1 MTDVPVKYVIPIMVL
16 ASVPLGIAAY
26 HLVPA
31 SDTVNAEPPISVE
44 ITLPDS
50 DIRNACKSAY
60 SELLVL
66 GNSVQTSDCVD
77 HKFIDRNTGMVAFDV
92 MGPDGPKRMQ
102 FAVRR
107 RPDGN
112 NWDLFDPKTGKL
124 WSETLGN

>member
-31 SDTVNAEPPISVE
+31 SDTVNAEPPKSVE

-66 GNSVQTSDCVD
+66 GNSMQTSDCVD
-77 HKFIDRNTGMVAFDV
+77 HKFIDRNTGVVVFDV

-107 RPDGN
+107 RPDGS
-112 NWDLFDPKTGKL
+112 NWDLFDPTTGKL

>member
-1 MTDVPVKYVIPIMVL
+1 MTDIPAKYVIPIMML
-16 ASVPLGIAAY
+16 AAVPLGIAAY
-26 HLVPA
+26 HLLPA
-31 SDTVNAEPPISVE
+31 SDPVMAEAPKSMD
-44 ITLPDS
+44 ITLPDG

-66 GNSVQTSDCVD
+66 GNSLQSSDCVE

-92 MGPDGPKRMQ
+92 GSPEGPKRMQ

-124 WSETLGN
+124 WSEGLGN

>member
-1 MTDVPVKYVIPIMVL
+1 MADIPIKFVIPVLLL

-26 HLVPA
+26 HLVPT
-31 SDTVNAEPPISVE
+31 SDTGKVE
-44 ITLPDS
+44 APKPVEVTLPES
-50 DIRNACKSAY
+50 DISNACKSAY

-66 GNSVQTSDCVD
+66 GNSFQTSDCVE
-77 HKFIDRNTGMVAFDV
+77 HKFIDHDTGMVAFDV
-92 MGPDGPKRMQ
+92 MSPDGPKRMQ

-124 WSETLGN
+124 WSESLGN

>member
-1 MTDVPVKYVIPIMVL
+1 M
-16 ASVPLGIAAY
+16 
-26 HLVPA
+26 
-31 SDTVNAEPPISVE
+31 AEAPKLTE

-66 GNSVQTSDCVD
+66 GNSLQTSDCVE

-92 MGPDGPKRMQ
+92 MSPEGPKRMQ

-124 WSETLGN
+124 WSEGLGN

>member
-1 MTDVPVKYVIPIMVL
+1 MTDVPVKYVIPIIVL

-26 HLVPA
+26 HFVPA
-31 SDTVNAEPPISVE
+31 SDTVNAEPPKSVE

>member
-1 MTDVPVKYVIPIMVL
+1 MTDIPLKYVIPIMIA

-26 HLVPA
+26 RFLP
-31 SDTVNAEPPISVE
+31 SSGSVVTESAKSTE
-44 ITLPDS
+44 ITLSDS

-66 GNSVQTSDCVD
+66 GNSLQTSDCID
-77 HKFIDRNTGMVAFDV
+77 HKFIDRNTGMVAFDIV
-92 MGPDGPKRMQ
+92 SPDGPKRMQ

-112 NWDLFDPKTGKL
+112 NWDLFDPATGKL
-124 WSETLGN
+124 WSEDLGN